1 MFIYRFLT
9 YFTLA
14 IVFFSNT
21 HIYALDIDASNKKIA
36 YLVSDMNIPFWNI
49 MSKGISSKSNELG
62 YEIDI
67 YSADNSAKKE
77 LENTVNAI
85 KTKVNGI
92 ILSPTNSSAAVTVLK
107 LAQNAHIPVVIADIG
122 TQGGKY
128 ISYISSNNKD
138 GAYKIGKI
146 LAKEMYK
153 RNWQKGSVG
162 IIAIPQSRDNGKER
176 TAGFIKA
183 LSQHKI
189 QSSNLYQQVDFSYA
203 ETYDFS
209 IKLIKNDPKL
219 RAIWLQ
225 GSDKYQAALDAVI
238 KSGKKD
244 KILLICFDAEPSFMD
259 LIPKGILTAAA
270 MQQPFLIG
278 EKAVLSLDSHL
289 KGLRVELNQQVPV
302 LAISAENMQENIS
315 LIKRNVLG
323 LEQNK

>member
-176 TAGFIKA
+176 TAGFMKA

-289 KGLRVELNQQVPV
+289 KGLKVELNQQVPV

-323 LEQNK
+323 LKQNK

>member
-289 KGLRVELNQQVPV
+289 KGLKVELNQQVPV

-323 LEQNK
+323 LKQNK